1 VVIGICQS
9 YKLLRKLRPDVIF
22 VKGGFV
28 GVPVGLAAAWLK
40 IPYVTHDS
48 DAIPGLANRIISRWA
63 KIHAVALPKEVYQY
77 PADKTITVGVP
88 ISHKFHPLTAAEKQA
103 LRKKL
108 GLEKFKQIVF
118 VTGGGLGAHRLNNA
132 VAVCVSKLLRKY
144 PDIAVVQLAGRKL
157 ETELRALYET
167 LLSKTDRKHVF
178 VEGFITNLHEY
189 SGVAD
194 VVITR
199 AGGTSIA
206 EFAAQAKP
214 CIVIPNPILAGGHQL
229 KNAKVLEERHA
240 VKVVSNTILQDNP
253 EALLLPLFEL
263 LDHPEE
269 AQKLSR
275 HFSKIAQPDAAH
287 RLAMVLLEQAQE

>member
-1 VVIGICQS
+1 M
-9 YKLLRKLRPDVIF
+9 IF

-40 IPYVTHDS
+40 IPYITHDS
-48 DAIPGLANRIISRWA
+48 DAIPGLANRIIARWA
-63 KIHAVALPKEVYQY
+63 TLHAVALPKEIYQY
-77 PADKTITVGVP
+77 PKNKTVTVGVP
-88 ISHKFHPLTAAEKQA
+88 ISHKFQPLTAAEKQA

-108 GLEKFKQIVF
+108 GLQKFKQIVF
-118 VTGGGLGAHRLNNA
+118 VTGGGLGAQRLNGA
-132 VAVCVSKLLRKY
+132 VAACAPKLLQKY
-144 PDIAVVQLAGRKL
+144 PEIAIVQLAGRKH
-157 ETELRALYET
+157 EAELRTIYDK
-167 LLSKTDRKHVF
+167 LLSEEQQKHVF

-214 CIVIPNPILAGGHQL
+214 CIVVPNPILAGGHQL

-240 VKVVSNTILQDNP
+240 VKVVSNAILQDNS

-269 AQKLSR
+269 AQKLGG
-275 HFSKIAQPDAAH
+275 HFAKIAQPDAAH
-287 RLAMVLLEQAQE
+287 RLAMLLLEQVKD